1 MHRWMPMKNLQG
13 FKEYLR
19 GSYGI
24 VVLSFVFALL
34 SVAAKMAVPFVTGLG
49 VDVIRA
55 WMKNPMQEDRYSR
68 ALLIDLVLMIGLILC
83 GTVFRYFFDFTT
95 AYVGQRLVK
104 KMRDDVYIA
113 LNEVPV
119 SYLDRNPHGD
129 LLLRLTND
137 IENVQTGL
145 ITGAGALYEGI
156 VQILIT
162 IVFMF
167 YLNYFLG
174 LVVVILTPLSILTSR
189 FISKHNAQ
197 YFKLQNEKLGQITAF
212 SSESITNLEA
222 IQSYGLEE
230 RKAQG
235 FDEKNLEL
243 KGANFKA
250 TFAASWINPS
260 TRLVNN
266 IIYGSVILLGVWMI
280 LESGTA
286 WSWLGISF
294 SVGSLSSFLTYS
306 YQYMTPFNEI
316 ADAASDIFY
325 ADASLGRV
333 METLTTPKDIDMGN
347 RPLGQ
352 EVQTLEA
359 KDMVFSYDGKRTIIQ
374 RFNLDIYKGHKI
386 ALVGTTGCGKTT
398 IINLLMRFYDPQQG
412 GFYMNGIPTQ
422 EVSKKEMRS
431 HIGMVLQETWLS
443 KDTIAA
449 NIAFGKPNATMEEIV
464 EAAKKAHADEFIRRM
479 PEGYQT
485 VVSNATG
492 LSTGE
497 KQLLCVARI
506 LLVQPE
512 IVLLDE
518 ATSNIDLRTELA
530 LGKAFDELMRGKTS
544 IVVAHRLSTIKN
556 ADLILVMK
564 DGAVLEQGNFGELM
578 AKNGAFADLY
588 RSQLA

>member
-1 MHRWMPMKNLQG
+1 MKN
-13 FKEYLR
+13 FKALKKYLR

-55 WMKNPMQEDRYSR
+55 WMKNPMQEDHYSR

>member
-1 MHRWMPMKNLQG
+1 MKN
-13 FKEYLR
+13 FKALKKYLR

-34 SVAAKMAVPFVTGLG
+34 SVAAKMAVPFVTGIG

-449 NIAFGKPNATMEEIV
+449 NIAFGKPNATMDEIV

-506 LLVQPE
+506 LLIQPE

>member
-1 MHRWMPMKNLQG
+1 MKN
-13 FKEYLR
+13 FKALKKYLR

-68 ALLIDLVLMIGLILC
+68 ALLFAFVLMIGLILC

-174 LVVVILTPLSILTSR
+174 FVVVILTPLSILTSR

-197 YFKLQNEKLGQITAF
+197 YFKLQNEKLGQITAC

-359 KDMVFSYDGKRTIIQ
+359 KDMVISYDGKRTIIK
-374 RFNLDIYKGHKI
+374 RLNIDIYKGHKI

-518 ATSNIDLRTELA
+518 ATSNIDLRSELA

-544 IVVAHRLSTIKN
+544 IVVAHRLSTLKN

>member
-1 MHRWMPMKNLQG
+1 MKN
-13 FKEYLR
+13 FKALKKYLR

-24 VVLSFVFALL
+24 VILSFVFALL
-34 SVAAKMAVPFVTGLG
+34 SVASKMAVPFVTGLG
-49 VDVIRA
+49 VDVIRE
-55 WMKNPMQEDRYSR
+55 WMKNPMQEDHYSH

-235 FDEKNLEL
+235 FDEKNLEV

-266 IIYGSVILLGVWMI
+266 TIYGSVILLGVWMI
-280 LESGTA
+280 LESGST
-286 WSWLGISF
+286 WSWLGIPF

-333 METLTTPKDIDMGN
+333 METLTTPKDIDTGN

-359 KDMVFSYDGKRTIIQ
+359 KDMVFSYDTKRTIIQ

-422 EVSKKEMRS
+422 EIAKKEMRS

-506 LLVQPE
+506 LLAQPE

>member
-1 MHRWMPMKNLQG
+1 MKN
-13 FKEYLR
+13 FKALKKYLR

-24 VVLSFVFALL
+24 VILSFVFALL

-49 VDVIRA
+49 VDVIRE
-55 WMKNPMQEDRYSR
+55 WMKNPMQEDHYSH

-235 FDEKNLEL
+235 FDEKNLEV

-266 IIYGSVILLGVWMI
+266 TIYGSVILLGVWMI
-280 LESGTA
+280 LESGST

-333 METLTTPKDIDMGN
+333 METLTTPKDIDTGN

-352 EVQTLEA
+352 EIQTLEA
-359 KDMVFSYDGKRTIIQ
+359 KNMVFSYDTKRTIIQ

-443 KDTIAA
+443 KDTVAA

-506 LLVQPE
+506 LLAQPE

>member
-1 MHRWMPMKNLQG
+1 MKN
-13 FKEYLR
+13 FKALKKYLR

-55 WMKNPMQEDRYSR
+55 WMKNPMQEDRYSHD
-68 ALLIDLVLMIGLILC
+68 LLIDLVLMIGLILC

-359 KDMVFSYDGKRTIIQ
+359 KNMVFSYDGKRTIIQ

-449 NIAFGKPNATMEEIV
+449 NIAFGKPNATMDEIV

>member
-1 MHRWMPMKNLQG
+1 MKN
-13 FKEYLR
+13 FKALKKYLR

-174 LVVVILTPLSILTSR
+174 FVVVILTPLSILTSR

-449 NIAFGKPNATMEEIV
+449 NIAFGKPNATMDEIV

-564 DGAVLEQGNFGELM
+564 DGAVLEQGNFWELM

>member
-1 MHRWMPMKNLQG
+1 MKN
-13 FKEYLR
+13 FKALKKYLR

-24 VVLSFVFALL
+24 VILSFVFALL

-49 VDVIRA
+49 VDAIRE
-55 WMKNPMQEDRYSR
+55 WMKNPMQEDHYSH

-235 FDEKNLEL
+235 FDEKNLEV

-266 IIYGSVILLGVWMI
+266 TIYGSVILLGVWMI
-280 LESGTA
+280 LESGST

-333 METLTTPKDIDMGN
+333 METLTTPKDIDTGN

-359 KDMVFSYDGKRTIIQ
+359 KDMVFSYDTKRTIIQ

-422 EVSKKEMRS
+422 EIAKKEMRS

-506 LLVQPE
+506 LLAQPE

>member
-1 MHRWMPMKNLQG
+1 MKN
-13 FKEYLR
+13 FKALKKYLR

-68 ALLIDLVLMIGLILC
+68 ALLIDLVLMICLILC

-449 NIAFGKPNATMEEIV
+449 NIAFGKPNATMDEIV

>member
-1 MHRWMPMKNLQG
+1 MKN
-13 FKEYLR
+13 FKALKKYLR

-174 LVVVILTPLSILTSR
+174 FVVVILTPLSVLTSR

-449 NIAFGKPNATMEEIV
+449 NIAFGKPNATMDEIV

>member
-1 MHRWMPMKNLQG
+1 MKN
-13 FKEYLR
+13 FKALKKYLR

-55 WMKNPMQEDRYSR
+55 WMKNPMQEDHYSR

-412 GFYMNGIPTQ
+412 GFYMNGVPTQ

-449 NIAFGKPNATMEEIV
+449 NIAFGKPNATMDEIV

>member
-1 MHRWMPMKNLQG
+1 MKN
-13 FKEYLR
+13 FKALKKYLR

-24 VVLSFVFALL
+24 VILSFVFALL

-49 VDVIRA
+49 VDVIRE
-55 WMKNPMQEDRYSR
+55 WMKNPMQEDHYSH

-235 FDEKNLEL
+235 FDEKNLEV

-266 IIYGSVILLGVWMI
+266 TIYGSVILLGVWMI
-280 LESGTA
+280 LESGST

-333 METLTTPKDIDMGN
+333 METLTTPKDIDTGN

-359 KDMVFSYDGKRTIIQ
+359 KDMVFSYDTKRTIIQ
-374 RFNLDIYKGHKI
+374 RFNFDIYKGHKI

-422 EVSKKEMRS
+422 EIAKKEMRS

-506 LLVQPE
+506 LLAQPE

>member
-1 MHRWMPMKNLQG
+1 MKN
-13 FKEYLR
+13 FKALKKYLR

-24 VVLSFVFALL
+24 VILSFVFALL
-34 SVAAKMAVPFVTGLG
+34 SVASKMAVPFVTGLG
-49 VDVIRA
+49 VDVIRE
-55 WMKNPMQEDRYSR
+55 WMKNPMQEDHYSH

-235 FDEKNLEL
+235 FDEKNLEV

-266 IIYGSVILLGVWMI
+266 TIYGSVILLGVWMI
-280 LESGTA
+280 LESGST

-333 METLTTPKDIDMGN
+333 METLTTPKDIDTGN

-359 KDMVFSYDGKRTIIQ
+359 KDMVFSYDTKRTIIQ

-422 EVSKKEMRS
+422 EIAKKEMRS

-506 LLVQPE
+506 LLAQPE

>member
-1 MHRWMPMKNLQG
+1 MKN
-13 FKEYLR
+13 FKALKKYLR

-280 LESGTA
+280 LENGTA

>member
-1 MHRWMPMKNLQG
+1 MKN
-13 FKEYLR
+13 FKALKKYLR

-55 WMKNPMQEDRYSR
+55 WMKSPMQEDRYSH

>member
-1 MHRWMPMKNLQG
+1 MKN
-13 FKEYLR
+13 FKALKKYLR

-145 ITGAGALYEGI
+145 ITGAGALYESI

-449 NIAFGKPNATMEEIV
+449 NIAFGKPNATMDEIV

>member
-1 MHRWMPMKNLQG
+1 MKN
-13 FKEYLR
+13 FKALKKYLR

-412 GFYMNGIPTQ
+412 GFYINGIPTQ

>member
-1 MHRWMPMKNLQG
+1 MKN
-13 FKEYLR
+13 FKALKKYLR

-174 LVVVILTPLSILTSR
+174 FVVVILTPLSVLTSR

-449 NIAFGKPNATMEEIV
+449 NIAFGKPNATMDEIV

-578 AKNGAFADLY
+578 TKNGAFADLY

>member
-1 MHRWMPMKNLQG
+1 MKN
-13 FKEYLR
+13 FKALKKYLR

-49 VDVIRA
+49 VDVLRA

>member
-1 MHRWMPMKNLQG
+1 MKN
-13 FKEYLR
+13 FKALKQYLR

-412 GFYMNGIPTQ
+412 AFYMNGIPTQ

-449 NIAFGKPNATMEEIV
+449 NIAFGKPNATMDEIV

>member
-1 MHRWMPMKNLQG
+1 
-13 FKEYLR
+13 
-19 GSYGI
+19 
-24 VVLSFVFALL
+24 
-34 SVAAKMAVPFVTGLG
+34 
-49 VDVIRA
+49 
-55 WMKNPMQEDRYSR
+55 
-68 ALLIDLVLMIGLILC
+68 
-83 GTVFRYFFDFTT
+83 
-95 AYVGQRLVK
+95 
-104 KMRDDVYIA
+104 
-113 LNEVPV
+113 
-119 SYLDRNPHGD
+119 
-129 LLLRLTND
+129 
-137 IENVQTGL
+137 
-145 ITGAGALYEGI
+145 
-156 VQILIT
+156 
-162 IVFMF
+162 MF
-167 YLNYFLG
+167 YVKYFVG
-174 LVVVILTPLSILTSR
+174 FVVVILTPLGILTSR
-189 FISKHNAQ
+189 FSSRHNAQ

-359 KDMVFSYDGKRTIIQ
+359 KDIVFSYDGKRTIIQ

-449 NIAFGKPNATMEEIV
+449 NIAFGKPNATMDEIV

-485 VVSNATG
+485 VVSNASG

-564 DGAVLEQGNFGELM
+564 DGAVLEQGDFGELM

>member
-1 MHRWMPMKNLQG
+1 MKN
-13 FKEYLR
+13 FKALKKYLR
-19 GSYGI
+19 GSCGI
-24 VVLSFVFALL
+24 VILSFVFALL
-34 SVAAKMAVPFVTGLG
+34 SVAAKMAAPFVTGLG
-49 VDVIRA
+49 VDVIRE
-55 WMKNPMQEDRYSR
+55 WMKNPMQEDHYSR

-145 ITGAGALYEGI
+145 VTGAGALYEGI

-235 FDEKNLEL
+235 FDEKNLEV

-266 IIYGSVILLGVWMI
+266 TIYGSVILLGVWMI
-280 LESGTA
+280 LESGST
-286 WSWLGISF
+286 WGWLGISF

-333 METLTTPKDIDMGN
+333 METLTTPKDIDTGN

-359 KDMVFSYDGKRTIIQ
+359 KDMVFSYDTKRTIIQ

-412 GFYMNGIPTQ
+412 GFYMNGTPTQ
-422 EVSKKEMRS
+422 EIAKKEMRS

-506 LLVQPE
+506 LLAQPE

>member
-1 MHRWMPMKNLQG
+1 MKN
-13 FKEYLR
+13 FKALKKYLR

-145 ITGAGALYEGI
+145 ITGAGALYEGV

-449 NIAFGKPNATMEEIV
+449 NIAFGKPNATMDEIV

>member
-1 MHRWMPMKNLQG
+1 MKN
-13 FKEYLR
+13 FKALKKYLR

-34 SVAAKMAVPFVTGLG
+34 SVAAKMAVPFVTGIG

-174 LVVVILTPLSILTSR
+174 FVVVILTPLSILTSR

-449 NIAFGKPNATMEEIV
+449 NIAFGKPNATMDEIV

>member
-1 MHRWMPMKNLQG
+1 MKN
-13 FKEYLR
+13 FKALKKYLR

-55 WMKNPMQEDRYSR
+55 WMKNPMQEDRYSHD
-68 ALLIDLVLMIGLILC
+68 LLIDLVLMIGLILC

-235 FDEKNLEL
+235 FGEKNLEL

>member
-1 MHRWMPMKNLQG
+1 MKN
-13 FKEYLR
+13 FKALKKYLR

-55 WMKNPMQEDRYSR
+55 WMKNPMQEDRYSHD
-68 ALLIDLVLMIGLILC
+68 LLIDLVLMIGLILC

-449 NIAFGKPNATMEEIV
+449 NIAFGKPNATMDEIV

>member
-1 MHRWMPMKNLQG
+1 MKN
-13 FKEYLR
+13 FKALKKYLC

-137 IENVQTGL
+137 IENVQAGL

-449 NIAFGKPNATMEEIV
+449 NIAFGKPNATMDEIV

>member
-1 MHRWMPMKNLQG
+1 MKN
-13 FKEYLR
+13 FKALKKYLR

-24 VVLSFVFALL
+24 VILSFVFALL

-49 VDVIRA
+49 VDVIRE
-55 WMKNPMQEDRYSR
+55 WMKNPMQEDHYSH

-235 FDEKNLEL
+235 FDEKNLEV

-266 IIYGSVILLGVWMI
+266 TIYGSVILLGVWMI
-280 LESGTA
+280 LESGST

-333 METLTTPKDIDMGN
+333 METLTTPKDIDTGN

-422 EVSKKEMRS
+422 EIAKKEMRS

-506 LLVQPE
+506 LLAQPE

>member
-1 MHRWMPMKNLQG
+1 MKN
-13 FKEYLR
+13 FKALKKYLR

-374 RFNLDIYKGHKI
+374 RFNLDIYKGYKI

-449 NIAFGKPNATMEEIV
+449 NIAFGKPNATMDEIV

>member
-1 MHRWMPMKNLQG
+1 MKN
-13 FKEYLR
+13 FKDLKKYLR

-449 NIAFGKPNATMEEIV
+449 NIAFGKPNATMDEIV

>member
-1 MHRWMPMKNLQG
+1 MKN
-13 FKEYLR
+13 FKALKKYLR

-55 WMKNPMQEDRYSR
+55 WMKNPMQEDHYSR

-449 NIAFGKPNATMEEIV
+449 NIAFGKPNATMDEIV

>member
-1 MHRWMPMKNLQG
+1 MKN
-13 FKEYLR
+13 FKALKKYLR

-449 NIAFGKPNATMEEIV
+449 NIAFGKPNATMDEIV

-506 LLVQPE
+506 LLIQPE

>member
-1 MHRWMPMKNLQG
+1 MKN
-13 FKEYLR
+13 FKALKKYLR

-506 LLVQPE
+506 LLIQPE

>member
-1 MHRWMPMKNLQG
+1 MKN
-13 FKEYLR
+13 FKALKKYLR

-24 VVLSFVFALL
+24 VILSFAFALL
-34 SVAAKMAVPFVTGLG
+34 SVASKMAVPFVTGLG
-49 VDVIRA
+49 VDVIRE
-55 WMKNPMQEDRYSR
+55 WMKNPMQEDHYSR
-68 ALLIDLVLMIGLILC
+68 VLLIDLVLMIGLILC

-145 ITGAGALYEGI
+145 ITGAGALYEGV

-235 FDEKNLEL
+235 FDEKNLEV

-266 IIYGSVILLGVWMI
+266 TIYGSVILLGVWMI
-280 LESGTA
+280 LESGST

-333 METLTTPKDIDMGN
+333 METLTTPKDIDTGN

-422 EVSKKEMRS
+422 EIAKKEMRS

-506 LLVQPE
+506 LLAQPE

>member
-1 MHRWMPMKNLQG
+1 MKN
-13 FKEYLR
+13 FKALKKYLR

-174 LVVVILTPLSILTSR
+174 LVVVILIPLSILTSR

-449 NIAFGKPNATMEEIV
+449 NIAFGKPNATIEEIV

>member
-1 MHRWMPMKNLQG
+1 MKN
-13 FKEYLR
+13 FKALKKYLR

-449 NIAFGKPNATMEEIV
+449 NIAFGKPNATMDEIV

-530 LGKAFDELMRGKTS
+530 WGKAFDELMRGKTS

>member
-1 MHRWMPMKNLQG
+1 M
-13 FKEYLR
+13 
-19 GSYGI
+19 
-24 VVLSFVFALL
+24 
-34 SVAAKMAVPFVTGLG
+34 
-49 VDVIRA
+49 
-55 WMKNPMQEDRYSR
+55 
-68 ALLIDLVLMIGLILC
+68 
-83 GTVFRYFFDFTT
+83 
-95 AYVGQRLVK
+95 
-104 KMRDDVYIA
+104 
-113 LNEVPV
+113 
-119 SYLDRNPHGD
+119 
-129 LLLRLTND
+129 
-137 IENVQTGL
+137 
-145 ITGAGALYEGI
+145 
-156 VQILIT
+156 
-162 IVFMF
+162 
-167 YLNYFLG
+167 
-174 LVVVILTPLSILTSR
+174 
-189 FISKHNAQ
+189 
-197 YFKLQNEKLGQITAF
+197 
-212 SSESITNLEA
+212 EA

-235 FDEKNLEL
+235 FDEKNLEV

-266 IIYGSVILLGVWMI
+266 TIYGSVILLGVWMI
-280 LESGTA
+280 LESGST
-286 WSWLGISF
+286 WSWLGIPF

-333 METLTTPKDIDMGN
+333 METLTTPKDIDTGN

-359 KDMVFSYDGKRTIIQ
+359 KDMVFSYDTKRTIIQ

-422 EVSKKEMRS
+422 EIAKKEMRS

-506 LLVQPE
+506 LLAQPE

-518 ATSNIDLRTELA
+518 ATSNIDTRTEL
-530 LGKAFDELMRGKTS
+530 
-544 IVVAHRLSTIKN
+544 VVAHRLSTIKN

-564 DGAVLEQGNFGELM
+564 DGTVLEQGNFGELM